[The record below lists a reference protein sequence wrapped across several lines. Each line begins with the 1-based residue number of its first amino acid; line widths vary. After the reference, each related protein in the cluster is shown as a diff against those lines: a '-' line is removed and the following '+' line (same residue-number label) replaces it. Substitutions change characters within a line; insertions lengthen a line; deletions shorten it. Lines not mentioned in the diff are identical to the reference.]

1 MSQFQSSFKDKLTT
15 IEQEMR
21 NLPGELD
28 SIVTRLDRGRLTNL
42 FLRLNQDLEKL
53 FDRLFGTRRS
63 EVAASEPS
71 SAQFIRLISD
81 ADLAKWREATKSDVQ
96 VVIGNGRVE
105 VMAPSEFARKYKATI
120 SEVFLAAQ
128 QQGYTVLGWKQ
139 YQKLLDEIGKLIGGN
154 DRQGKAA
161 P

>member
-42 FLRLNQDLEKL
+42 FLRLNQDFNKL

-71 SAQFIRLISD
+71 SG
-81 ADLAKWREATKSDVQ
+81 Q
-96 VVIGNGRVE
+96 VIMLV
-105 VMAPSEFARKYKATI
+105 VMRT
-120 SEVFLAAQ
+120 
-128 QQGYTVLGWKQ
+128 
-139 YQKLLDEIGKLIGGN
+139 
-154 DRQGKAA
+154 
-161 P
+161 

>member
-1 MSQFQSSFKDKLTT
+1 MSQFQSSFRDKLTT

-28 SIVTRLDRGRLTNL
+28 SIVTGLDRGRLTNL
-42 FLRLNQDLEKL
+42 FLRLNQDFNKL
-53 FDRLFGTRRS
+53 FDRLFGTRTS
-63 EVAASEPS
+63 EVAAASEH
-71 SAQFIRLISD
+71 LIKLMSD

-96 VVIGNGRVE
+96 VIIGNGRVE
-105 VMAPSEFARKYKATI
+105 VMDPSEFARKYKATI